1 MHDMWRAHPLVIS
14 DAWCFEAAT
23 HHDNRGSF
31 HEWYS
36 VSAFREALGHDLHLS
51 QANCSVSN
59 RGTLRGIKYT
69 GGHPAQAKY
78 VTCLSGAVLDV
89 VVDLRVG
96 SPTFGAWHM
105 ERLDEAKATA
115 VYLGPGLGHAFMS
128 LVDGS
133 TVAYL
138 LTAAHDPRRERS
150 VHPLDPD
157 IGITWPHD
165 VTVVLSNQDS
175 SAPGL
180 HEACRAGLLPEYRA

>member
-1 MHDMWRAHPLVIS
+1 MVIS
-14 DAWCFEAAT
+14 DAWFFEATT
-23 HHDNRGSF
+23 HHDDRGAF
-31 HEWYS
+31 HEWFTDT
-36 VSAFREALGHDLHLS
+36 AFQEAMGHGLRLS
-51 QANCSVSN
+51 QASCSVSH
-59 RGTLRGIKYT
+59 RGVLRGIKYT
-69 GGHPAQAKY
+69 GGLPAQAKY
-78 VTCLSGAVLDV
+78 VTCLRGAVLDV

-105 ERLDEAKATA
+105 ERLEESKATA

-133 TVAYL
+133 MVAYL
-138 LTAAHDPRRERS
+138 LTAAHDSRRERS

-157 IGITWPHD
+157 IGIAWPPG
-165 VTVVLSNQDS
+165 VNVILSGRDS